1 MSVDTSENSSI
12 SFDRAEQPAMSSGQR
27 SMHAAAENSFPLC
40 MCYYSESGGCQRYAV
55 VNQKFCLFCLDEETN
70 WACAC
75 TCAGCPKS
83 HETAVASKV
92 ASVVALAKVS
102 SDFPTGATSDEVPR
116 SKLKERPSVCQV
128 PDAAAAS
135 SQSEK
140 ALPDSDEEPMFVVEA
155 YFGPETKVYCEVQR
169 NFDRVNEMRAAKA
182 QIAAALVGTVPAA
195 FAGARA
201 EQPGI
206 AEVRVAHPGVVD
218 VLAEQPD
225 ERWKSRADKQVQ
237 CGRCDRCGIMI
248 AIADVGLCSNC
259 FYETDA
265 SFKCDVCGY
274 HEKDLDGLYH
284 RPGSKLCYG
293 CFDSSDNGHRR
304 DTMKEIEREI
314 AVRLAWYRNH
324 MAKTDQ
330 ATPSALHA
338 ASTHCHEVELELLER
353 KLEVLKREVEQSLV
367 TFAPTKLSQPHIQVS
382 RLLSGSVFA

>member
-40 MCYYSESGGCQRYAV
+40 MCYYPESGGCQRYAV

-206 AEVRVAHPGVVD
+206 AEVRVAHPGV
-218 VLAEQPD
+218 
-225 ERWKSRADKQVQ
+225 
-237 CGRCDRCGIMI
+237 
-248 AIADVGLCSNC
+248 
-259 FYETDA
+259 
-265 SFKCDVCGY
+265 
-274 HEKDLDGLYH
+274 
-284 RPGSKLCYG
+284 
-293 CFDSSDNGHRR
+293 
-304 DTMKEIEREI
+304 
-314 AVRLAWYRNH
+314 
-324 MAKTDQ
+324 
-330 ATPSALHA
+330 
-338 ASTHCHEVELELLER
+338 
-353 KLEVLKREVEQSLV
+353 
-367 TFAPTKLSQPHIQVS
+367 
-382 RLLSGSVFA
+382 SV

>member
-1 MSVDTSENSSI
+1 
-12 SFDRAEQPAMSSGQR
+12 
-27 SMHAAAENSFPLC
+27 
-40 MCYYSESGGCQRYAV
+40 MCYYPESGGCQRYAV

-102 SDFPTGATSDEVPR
+102 SDFTTGATSDEVPR
-116 SKLKERPSVCQV
+116 SKLKERPSVFQV
-128 PDAAAAS
+128 PDAA
-135 SQSEK
+135 
-140 ALPDSDEEPMFVVEA
+140 V
-155 YFGPETKVYCEVQR
+155 
-169 NFDRVNEMRAAKA
+169 
-182 QIAAALVGTVPAA
+182 AAALVGTVPAA

-218 VLAEQPD
+218 VLVEQPD
-225 ERWKSRADKQVQ
+225 ERWKSNADKQVQ

-248 AIADVGLCSNC
+248 ATADVSLCGNC

-274 HEKDLDGLYH
+274 HEKDLDGKNH
-284 RPGSKLCYG
+284 RPGSKWCYG

-304 DTMKEIEREI
+304 DTMKEIERKI

-330 ATPSALHA
+330 AMPSALDA

-367 TFAPTKLSQPHIQVS
+367 TFAPTKLSHPHIKVS
-382 RLLSGSVFA
+382 RRLSGFRQTFQTNYSESHPRETLQNHILEKLLRDTPQRNSPEIHPFR

>member
-27 SMHAAAENSFPLC
+27 SMHAAAGNSFPLC
-40 MCYYSESGGCQRYAV
+40 MCYYPESGGCQRYAV

-155 YFGPETKVYCEVQR
+155 AE
-169 NFDRVNEMRAAKA
+169 A
-182 QIAAALVGTVPAA
+182 QIAAALVSTVPAA

-206 AEVRVAHPGVVD
+206 AEVRVAHPGV
-218 VLAEQPD
+218 
-225 ERWKSRADKQVQ
+225 
-237 CGRCDRCGIMI
+237 
-248 AIADVGLCSNC
+248 
-259 FYETDA
+259 
-265 SFKCDVCGY
+265 
-274 HEKDLDGLYH
+274 
-284 RPGSKLCYG
+284 
-293 CFDSSDNGHRR
+293 
-304 DTMKEIEREI
+304 
-314 AVRLAWYRNH
+314 
-324 MAKTDQ
+324 
-330 ATPSALHA
+330 
-338 ASTHCHEVELELLER
+338 
-353 KLEVLKREVEQSLV
+353 
-367 TFAPTKLSQPHIQVS
+367 
-382 RLLSGSVFA
+382 SV

>member
-27 SMHAAAENSFPLC
+27 SMHAAAENSFSLC
-40 MCYYSESGGCQRYAV
+40 MCSYSESGGCQRYAV
-55 VNQKFCLFCLDEETN
+55 VNQKFCLYCIEEETN

-75 TCAGCPKS
+75 TCAGCPKL
-83 HETAVASKV
+83 HEAAVASKV

-102 SDFPTGATSDEVPR
+102 SDFPTGATSDEVPS
-116 SKLKERPSVCQV
+116 SKLKESPSVCQV
-128 PDAAAAS
+128 PDAEAA
-135 SQSEK
+135 E
-140 ALPDSDEEPMFVVEA
+140 
-155 YFGPETKVYCEVQR
+155 
-169 NFDRVNEMRAAKA
+169 A
-182 QIAAALVGTVPAA
+182 QIEAALAGTVPAA
-195 FAGARA
+195 FVGARA

-206 AEVRVAHPGVVD
+206 AEVRVPHPGVAD

-225 ERWKSRADKQVQ
+225 ERWKNRAHKQVQ

-248 AIADVGLCSNC
+248 AIDDVSLCGNC

-265 SFKCDVCGY
+265 SFKCDGCGD
-274 HEKDLDGLYH
+274 HEKDVDGIYH

-293 CFDSSDNGHRR
+293 CFDYSDNAHRR

-330 ATPSALHA
+330 ATPSALDA

-353 KLEVLKREVEQSLV
+353 
-367 TFAPTKLSQPHIQVS
+367 
-382 RLLSGSVFA
+382 

>member
-1 MSVDTSENSSI
+1 MSDDTSENSSI

-27 SMHAAAENSFPLC
+27 SMHASAENSFPLC
-40 MCYYSESGGCQRYAV
+40 MCYYPESGGCQRYAV

-102 SDFPTGATSDEVPR
+102 SDFTTGATSDEVPR
-116 SKLKERPSVCQV
+116 SKLKERPSVFQV
-128 PDAAAAS
+128 PDAA
-135 SQSEK
+135 
-140 ALPDSDEEPMFVVEA
+140 V
-155 YFGPETKVYCEVQR
+155 
-169 NFDRVNEMRAAKA
+169 
-182 QIAAALVGTVPAA
+182 AAALVGTVPAA

-218 VLAEQPD
+218 VLVEQPD
-225 ERWKSRADKQVQ
+225 ERWKSNADKQVQ

-248 AIADVGLCSNC
+248 ATADVSLCGNC

-274 HEKDLDGLYH
+274 HEKDLDGKNH

-304 DTMKEIEREI
+304 DTMKEIERKI

-330 ATPSALHA
+330 ATPSALDA
-338 ASTHCHEVELELLER
+338 ASTHCHEVELELHER
-353 KLEVLKREVEQSLV
+353 KLQVLKREVEQSLV
-367 TFAPTKLSQPHIQVS
+367 TFAPTKLSHPHIKVS
-382 RLLSGSVFA
+382 RRLSGFRQTFQTNYSESHPRETLQNHILEKLLRDTPQRNSPEIHPFR